1 MIVILINTLEWFR
14 FIETS
19 LNKIKRPVFN
29 VTDRR
34 KSRCNTLGVGDLK
47 AGLPGGLRVFRDRV
61 GSSSGQARRDRVVSG
76 PVTDPRKRTE
86 SGGAGAGIRLRE
98 REVTDPG
105 VRPLVQTI
113 SNVDMGSQDS
123 VFSLGHGVSNME
135 SQVTSLP
142 T

>member
-1 MIVILINTLEWFR
+1 MR
-14 FIETS
+14 FVEAS
-19 LNKIKRPVFN
+19 LNKIKRPVSN

-47 AGLPGGLRVFRDRV
+47 SGLPGGLRVFRDRV
-61 GSSSGQARRDRVVSG
+61 GSSSGQARTIRDRVVSG
-76 PVTDPRKRTE
+76 PVTDSLRKRTE
-86 SGGAGAGIRLRE
+86 SGGGLPGPGPGLRG

-123 VFSLGHGVSNME
+123 VFNLGHGVSNLE
-135 SQVTSLP
+135 SQVGNIETAS
-142 T
+142 

>member
-1 MIVILINTLEWFR
+1 MRCFR

-19 LNKIKRPVFN
+19 MNKIKRSVFN

-47 AGLPGGLRVFRDRV
+47 GGPRGLAVFRERV

-76 PVTDPRKRTE
+76 PVSDSLRKRTE
-86 SGGAGAGIRLRE
+86 SGGTGARLRE

-105 VRPLVQTI
+105 VRPLIQNLST
-113 SNVDMGSQDS
+113 VDMGSQDS
-123 VFSLGHGVSNME
+123 VFSIGQGVSSME
-135 SQVTSLP
+135 SQVGSFLTRHCRL
-142 T
+142 